1 MVIYIKMKIFTYL
14 FLFCFI
20 LNFISCEDITD
31 SIEEFEGENY
41 EEELLKYKVDLY
53 VQTNFKNKK
62 EITKDEFMKM
72 FIKVITEKDND
83 DSASAK
89 ELGKAILKK
98 KGTPILLEKIH
109 DYFNLMELTF
119 LYEELLKDKESDL

>member
-1 MVIYIKMKIFTYL
+1 
-14 FLFCFI
+14 
-20 LNFISCEDITD
+20 
-31 SIEEFEGENY
+31 
-41 EEELLKYKVDLY
+41 
-53 VQTNFKNKK
+53 
-62 EITKDEFMKM
+62 MKM

>member
-20 LNFISCEDITD
+20 LNLISCEDITD